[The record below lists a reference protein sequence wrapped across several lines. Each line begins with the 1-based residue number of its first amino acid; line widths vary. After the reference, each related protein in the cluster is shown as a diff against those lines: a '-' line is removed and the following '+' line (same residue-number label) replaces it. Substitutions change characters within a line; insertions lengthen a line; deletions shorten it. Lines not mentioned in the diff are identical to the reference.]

1 MTLSAISR
9 SQKLLEKVNF
19 QVFTMFV
26 VEDINQ
32 TNSVR
37 VRAALY
43 VVHSTHNMPPHS
55 HLVIVSN

>member
-9 SQKLLEKVNF
+9 SQKQLEKVNF

-43 VVHSTHNMPPHS
+43 VVHITCHHTHTWS
-55 HLVIVSN
+55 

>member
-37 VRAALY
+37 AALY
-43 VVHSTHNMPPHS
+43 VVYITCHHTHTWS
-55 HLVIVSN
+55 

>member
-1 MTLSAISR
+1 MTLSVISR

-43 VVHSTHNMPPHS
+43 VVSTHNKPPHS

>member
-9 SQKLLEKVNF
+9 SQKQLEKVNF

-32 TNSVR
+32 TNSQCEGESCIVCC
-37 VRAALY
+37 
-43 VVHSTHNMPPHS
+43 THNMPPHA

>member
-1 MTLSAISR
+1 MTLSVISR

-37 VRAALY
+37 AALY
-43 VVHSTHNMPPHS
+43 VVHNMPPHS

>member
-9 SQKLLEKVNF
+9 SQKLLGKVNF

-43 VVHSTHNMPPHS
+43 VVHITSHHTHTWS
-55 HLVIVSN
+55 